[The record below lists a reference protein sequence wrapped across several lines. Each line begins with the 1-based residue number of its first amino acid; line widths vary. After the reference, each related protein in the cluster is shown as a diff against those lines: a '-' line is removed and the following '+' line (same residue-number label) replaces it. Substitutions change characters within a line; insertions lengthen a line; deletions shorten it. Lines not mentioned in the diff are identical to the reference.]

1 MNIIQG
7 IFNHTKTDT
16 SRIKL
21 EKILGFKPRSELYKK
36 ALTHGSKNYKDKHG
50 NPFNYERLEY
60 VGDAILGAV
69 IAKFLYNSVPEAS
82 EGYLTKMRSKIVN
95 RDHLNKIGLELGL
108 IDLMNSNLE
117 ISKFGEDTHG
127 NLLESIIGAVFL
139 DKGFKMC
146 EKFIHRIIISPHV
159 NISQLEGKI
168 TSYKSFIIEWGQKKK
183 IKLNFSCTEDQ
194 TAKDAKHFSVSLKI
208 DNKTIA
214 KARSTSR
221 KKAEEKAAQ
230 RGYYYLQKEI
240 EKQG

>member
-1 MNIIQG
+1 MNIIQS
-7 IFNHTKTDT
+7 IFNHNKTNS
-16 SRIKL
+16 SRFKL
-21 EKILGFKPRSELYKK
+21 KTLLGFEPKSNLYKK
-36 ALTHGSKNYKDKHG
+36 AFTHGSKNYKDESG

-117 ISKFGEDTHG
+117 ISKFGENTHG

>member
-1 MNIIQG
+1 MNIIQN
-7 IFNHTKTDT
+7 IFNHNKTDT
-16 SRIKL
+16 LRFKL
-21 EKILGFKPRSELYKK
+21 KKLLGFRPKSILYKK

-60 VGDAILGAV
+60 VGDAILGTV

-95 RDHLNKIGLELGL
+95 REHLNKIGLELGL
-108 IDLMNSNLE
+108 INLMDSNLE

-146 EKFIHRIIISPHV
+146 EKFIHRIIINPHV
-159 NISQLEGKI
+159 NISRLEGKI
-168 TSYKSFIIEWGQKKK
+168 ASYKSLIVEWGQKKK
-183 IKLNFSCTEDQ
+183 IKLNFNCTEDQ
-194 TAKDAKHFSVSLKI
+194 TAEEAKHFSVSLKI

-230 RGYYYLQKEI
+230 RGYFYLQKQI
-240 EKQG
+240 EN

>member
-1 MNIIQG
+1 MNIIQS
-7 IFNHTKTDT
+7 IFNHNKTNS
-16 SRIKL
+16 SRFKL
-21 EKILGFKPRSELYKK
+21 KTLLGFEPKSYLYKK
-36 ALTHGSKNYKDKHG
+36 ALTHGSKNYKDKRG

-117 ISKFGEDTHG
+117 ISKFGENTHG

-240 EKQG
+240 GKQG

>member
-16 SRIKL
+16 FHIKL

-50 NPFNYERLEY
+50 NAFNYERLEY
-60 VGDAILGAV
+60 VGDAILGSV
-69 IAKFLYNSVPEAS
+69 IAKFLYNSVPDAN

-95 RDHLNKIGLELGL
+95 RSHLNKIGAELGL
-108 IDLMNSNLE
+108 IDLMDSNLG

-146 EKFIHRIIISPHV
+146 EKFIHKTIISPHV
-159 NISQLEGKI
+159 NISRLEGKI
-168 TSYKSFIIEWGQKKK
+168 TSYKSFIVEWSQKKK
-183 IKLNFSCTEDQ
+183 IKLNFNCTEDQ
-194 TAKDAKHFSVSLKI
+194 TAEESKYFSVSLKI

-230 RGYYYLQKEI
+230 RAYFCLQKQI
-240 EKQG
+240 ER